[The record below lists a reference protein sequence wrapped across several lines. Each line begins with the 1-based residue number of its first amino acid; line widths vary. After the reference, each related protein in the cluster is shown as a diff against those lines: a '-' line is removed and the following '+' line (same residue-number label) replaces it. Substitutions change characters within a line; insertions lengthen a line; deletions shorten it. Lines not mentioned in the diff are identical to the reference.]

1 MTIEP
6 SHRRQ
11 WPRWSEVRRFVGPA
25 LRFPDR
31 LSRVHTVADFERLAR
46 RRTPRPVFE
55 YATGGA
61 ESEWSLR
68 RSTEAFER
76 VVFHPHVL
84 RDVSAVDPSTTI
96 LGRDVPMPLVLGPTG
111 FTRMMRSEGEPA
123 VYRAAS
129 KEGIPYCLS
138 TLGTTSIEQLAAT
151 ADGDRWFQLY
161 VSRDR
166 DRAGEMVARAQAHG
180 YRCLVLT
187 VDVPVAGARMR
198 DIHNGL
204 TIPPTLTL
212 RTLFDIATHPRWLFD
227 ALTTEPLAFE
237 SLGMADEVA
246 TIIGRVFDP
255 AVTLAD
261 LEWLRSVWSGPIVV
275 KGVQR
280 IDDAKDVA
288 SAGVDG
294 IAVSNHGGRQLDRAV
309 TPLTLLPEVV
319 DAVGDQVEVF
329 LDGGVRSGADV
340 AAAVALGAKA
350 AFIGRPY
357 LFALMAAGQP
367 GVERLLDLFEY
378 DYRRTLELLGVRGT
392 AELDR
397 DLVSVA
403 N

>member
-1 MTIEP
+1 
-6 SHRRQ
+6 
-11 WPRWSEVRRFVGPA
+11 
-25 LRFPDR
+25 
-31 LSRVHTVADFERLAR
+31 
-46 RRTPRPVFE
+46 
-55 YATGGA
+55 
-61 ESEWSLR
+61 
-68 RSTEAFER
+68 
-76 VVFHPHVL
+76 
-84 RDVSAVDPSTTI
+84 
-96 LGRDVPMPLVLGPTG
+96 
-111 FTRMMRSEGEPA
+111 
-123 VYRAAS
+123 
-129 KEGIPYCLS
+129 
-138 TLGTTSIEQLAAT
+138 
-151 ADGDRWFQLY
+151 
-161 VSRDR
+161 
-166 DRAGEMVARAQAHG
+166 
-180 YRCLVLT
+180 
-187 VDVPVAGARMR
+187 MR

-367 GVERLLDLFEY
+367 GVERLLDLFEH

-397 DLVSVA
+397 DLISVA